1 MLDHALKSIS
11 IRNMVLE
18 WCKHEMEFKDL
29 SIDANLDLYVEYI
42 ESRME
47 AFLKEILG

>member
-1 MLDHALKSIS
+1 MECNFQNKTKLK
-11 IRNMVLE
+11 
-18 WCKHEMEFKDL
+18 EFKDL

-47 AFLKEILG
+47 A